1 MYLNTMQA
9 IYSKTI
15 ANIKINEEK
24 IKAIP
29 LKSGKREGCSIFSLS
44 VQYTVL
50 AKAIRQEEIKEIWI
64 GKEDINL

>member
-50 AKAIRQEEIKEIWI
+50 AKAIRQEEIKEI
-64 GKEDINL
+64 